1 MCTFAVVWEGEF
13 QSFIVAVR
21 RAASVNQLLSAIL
34 LTSAT
39 NAFSPILDALS
50 NK

>member
-21 RAASVNQLLSAIL
+21 RAASVNLLWAIL